1 MNRLVKRLAPAL
13 VIVVLLAGMVPSAM
27 AAPYRGWENGRG
39 HVERHESHGNTG
51 CVACGVIGGLI
62 LGGVVGG
69 LIAHAV
75 APPPVV
81 AAPAPACYTQPGYW
95 GQAPVTRPDGYTS
108 YQSVWV
114 PPQTVC
120 Q

>member
-1 MNRLVKRLAPAL
+1 MKKWLISLMAL
-13 VIVVLLAGMVPSAM
+13 VLILIVSSPPVS
-27 AAPYRGWENGRG
+27 AAPGRSWDRRGREGFHEFHGR
-39 HVERHESHGNTG
+39 ES
-51 CVACGVIGGLI
+51 CVACGVVGGLV
-62 LGGVVGG
+62 LGGIVGG
-69 LIAHAV
+69 LIAHAYA

-108 YQSVWV
+108 YQQVWV